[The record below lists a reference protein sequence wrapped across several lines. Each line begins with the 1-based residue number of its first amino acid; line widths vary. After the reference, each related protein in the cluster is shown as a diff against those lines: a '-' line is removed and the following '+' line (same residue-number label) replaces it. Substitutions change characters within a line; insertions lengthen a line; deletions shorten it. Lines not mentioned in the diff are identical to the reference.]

1 MSINYWHKIQR
12 WQWLVLLATILVVFM
27 FILVDSQ
34 GPRLRRVE
42 YIPAENSGDVVRW
55 RLYFNQ
61 PVKDPSPENIS
72 LSSGSLHKVV
82 ATNDM
87 ITIQVYKNDLKP
99 AEQQIDIVDLQSKY
113 SNRKSNITYAS
124 RRSEALFYDSRD

>member
-55 RLYFNQ
+55 RLY
-61 PVKDPSPENIS
+61 SI
-72 LSSGSLHKVV
+72 
-82 ATNDM
+82 
-87 ITIQVYKNDLKP
+87 
-99 AEQQIDIVDLQSKY
+99 ID
-113 SNRKSNITYAS
+113 RKSVV
-124 RRSEALFYDSRD
+124 